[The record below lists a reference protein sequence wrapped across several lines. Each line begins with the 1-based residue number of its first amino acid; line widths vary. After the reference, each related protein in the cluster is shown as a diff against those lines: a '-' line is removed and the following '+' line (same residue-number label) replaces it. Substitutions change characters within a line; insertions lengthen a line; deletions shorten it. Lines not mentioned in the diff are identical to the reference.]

1 MVLSFISNMALAAGK
16 NGVDDADD
24 NCVSVYNPDQLDTDG
39 DLNLKMSIKLL
50 F

>member
-1 MVLSFISNMALAAGK
+1 MALAAGK

-24 NCVSVYNPDQLDTDG
+24 NCVSVYYPDQLHTDG
-39 DLNLKMSIKLL
+39 DLNLKMSIKFL